1 MLELIQEKIKVNL
14 TKMQDAVRRIDERYN
29 LNLLESEGINVHE
42 LLGRMTED
50 QLMEYLEQ
58 QGIEESISL
67 NEIERLSI
75 QQEYSLLLDV
85 PYVKKDYFSLRN
97 VEEDSPFNSI
107 DFLRNSPADAYDP
120 YHYFLDKA
128 AQRAKELAITHSCV
142 SNPEDK
148 EVVKQRYISFVTQ
161 AFKSYADWL
170 RANIPIEQNQEKR
183 VRMTKKLLELNR
195 NIRRLRTV
203 WQERAYD
210 H

>member
-14 TKMQDAVRRIDERYN
+14 TKMQDAVRRIDEKYN

-67 NEIERLSI
+67 DEIEHLAI
-75 QQEYSLLLDV
+75 QEEYSLLLDV
-85 PYVKKDYFSLRN
+85 PYVKKAFFSLKN
-97 VEEDSPFNSI
+97 VEEDSPFNSV
-107 DFLRNSPADAYDP
+107 DYLRNNEVDSYNP
-120 YHYFLDKA
+120 YKYFLDKA
-128 AQRAKELAITHSCV
+128 AQRAKELAIMHSCV

-148 EVVKQRYISFVTQ
+148 DVVKQRYISFVTQ

-170 RANIPIEQNQEKR
+170 RANIPLEPNQEKR
-183 VRMTKKLLELNR
+183 SRMTKKLLELNS
-195 NIRRLRTV
+195 NIRRLRTI
-203 WQERAYD
+203 WHKHAYD
-210 H
+210 